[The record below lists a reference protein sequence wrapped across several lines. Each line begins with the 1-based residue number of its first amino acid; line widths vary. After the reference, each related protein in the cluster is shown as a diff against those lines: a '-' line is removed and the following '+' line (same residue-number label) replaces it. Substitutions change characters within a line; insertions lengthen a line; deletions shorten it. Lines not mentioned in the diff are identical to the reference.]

1 MRVLVT
7 GGAGFIGSPVA
18 DAVPAGGDV
27 IEIVDNLTGAAQYV
41 RPDAPIH
48 RIGIDDP
55 QLADVLERFKPA
67 AVIHLAAQIDV
78 RRSVADPAAD
88 AATNVLGTIKLA
100 RLCRSFGVE
109 QTIFASSGAVYGGS
123 ASLPYRETTPTDPE
137 SPYGA
142 AKRSAELYLGCVAA
156 PMRVASLRF
165 ANVYGPRQSPGG
177 EAGVVSIFG
186 SNLLRGKRP
195 IVFGDGMQTRD
206 FVYVEDVVRA
216 ILSSLDRAVS
226 GTYNIGSNTETA
238 IGSLLS
244 LSAQLLGTSIEPT
257 FAPRRVGEPLRA
269 CLDSTLAG
277 AHLGWAA
284 RVPLRIGI
292 ARTIEWLRGWPRG
305 NAGGKIPA

>member
-1 MRVLVT
+1 M
-7 GGAGFIGSPVA
+7 
-18 DAVPAGGDV
+18 
-27 IEIVDNLTGAAQYV
+27 
-41 RPDAPIH
+41 
-48 RIGIDDP
+48 
-55 QLADVLERFKPA
+55 
-67 AVIHLAAQIDV
+67 
-78 RRSVADPAAD
+78 
-88 AATNVLGTIKLA
+88 
-100 RLCRSFGVE
+100 
-109 QTIFASSGAVYGGS
+109 
-123 ASLPYRETTPTDPE
+123 
-137 SPYGA
+137 
-142 AKRSAELYLGCVAA
+142 
-156 PMRVASLRF
+156 
-165 ANVYGPRQSPGG
+165 
-177 EAGVVSIFG
+177 VSIFG

-284 RVPLRIGI
+284 RR
-292 ARTIEWLRGWPRG
+292 
-305 NAGGKIPA
+305 